1 MASKG
6 PEDSFVAVMENG
18 LGVGAAMAYVDDF
31 LVMGKKDIVQ
41 DTLDKL
47 TSMWRTSSPEW
58 VNKDRW
64 MKFCG
69 FCGLQLKWRDGALL
83 LGQPDYAREILNR

>member
-47 TSMWRTSSPEW
+47 TSMWKNYQQGLVDE
-58 VNKDRW
+58 VL
-64 MKFCG
+64 G

-83 LGQPDYAREILNR
+83 LGQADYGREILNR